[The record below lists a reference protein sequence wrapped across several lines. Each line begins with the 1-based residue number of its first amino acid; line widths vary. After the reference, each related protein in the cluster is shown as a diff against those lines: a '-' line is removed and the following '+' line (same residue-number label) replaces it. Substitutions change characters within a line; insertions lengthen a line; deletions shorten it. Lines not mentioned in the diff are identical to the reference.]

1 MDVKFMPSVFSA
13 RCIVLI
19 KLATLVLITQSLLAC
34 SSVSYISHLISG
46 QVDLLWKRQSIGS
59 LLEDETLNPKLKE
72 RLVLASEITRFAEES
87 LGLPV
92 DDAYSSYSDLE
103 RPYAS
108 WSVYVAPEL
117 SLESYK
123 WCYTFIGCVAYRVY
137 LDKEMAKSEGDKFIK
152 EGYDVRV
159 GGVRAY
165 STVGFFDDPLLNT
178 FIFESEHYLVDILI
192 HEITHRQLYI
202 KNDTKFSEN
211 FATAVAFLGVEQW
224 YSQAGRS
231 DLFSEYQA
239 NKKRYQTIISLL
251 LSYKIKL
258 EEMYANEDIT
268 VEIKRLQKKEVLHK
282 LDIAYQSLRDKEGW
296 DKRYDHW
303 VANMNNATLSTLSNY
318 EELVPSFVGLF
329 KYLDG
334 DWQKFYDE
342 AERISELEKTAR
354 YAELRQYA
362 KPYAGDH

>member
-1 MDVKFMPSVFSA
+1 MDVKFMPGVFLA
-13 RCIVLI
+13 RCFVLI
-19 KLATLVLITQSLLAC
+19 KFATLVLMTQSLLAC

-46 QVDLLWKRQSIGS
+46 QVDLLWKRESIDS
-59 LLEDETLNPKLKE
+59 LLGDEALDPKLRE

-87 LGLPV
+87 LFLPV

-108 WSVYVAPEL
+108 WSVYAAPEL
-117 SLESYK
+117 SLESYT

-137 LDKEMAKSEGDKFIK
+137 LDKDMAKSEGDKFI
-152 EGYDVRV
+152 EDGYDVRV

-224 YSQAGRS
+224 YSQDGRS

-239 NKKRYQTIISLL
+239 NKKRYQAIISLL
-251 LSYKIKL
+251 LSYKAEL
-258 EEMYANEDIT
+258 EQMYAKEDIT
-268 VEIKRLQKKEVLHK
+268 VESKRLKKKQILLK
-282 LDIAYQSLRDKEGW
+282 LDQAYQSLRDKEGW
-296 DKRYDHW
+296 DKRYDRW

-318 EELVPSFVGLF
+318 EELVPYFVALF
-329 KYLDG
+329 KHLEG

-342 AERISELEKTAR
+342 AERISALEKTAR
-354 YAELRQYA
+354 YAELRQYGQFHV
-362 KPYAGDH
+362 GDD